1 LQSDETDHFRLSGDI
16 ALVTGASRGIG
27 QAIAFALAKAGA
39 HVVLNARDP
48 GQLEASRSE
57 LAAQGLSVSAIPFD
71 VTDPNAVAAAVAE
84 IVERH
89 GGLDIAVG
97 NAGQSLRKPVGQ
109 FDGAEISRLMD
120 VNLGAALVLAQ
131 AVAPVMEAR
140 GGGRILFTG
149 SMLGQI
155 ARPNN
160 ALYSATKAG
169 LAGLARALAVDLGPR
184 GIRCNVVA
192 PGAVRTAMTET
203 AALDPAVDAF
213 VKQRTPLGRW
223 ATPQDV
229 AAAALFLVSPAS
241 AFVTGQVLFVDGG
254 MSAQA

>member
-1 LQSDETDHFRLSGDI
+1 
-16 ALVTGASRGIG
+16 
-27 QAIAFALAKAGA
+27 LARSGA
-39 HVVLNARDP
+39 HVILNARDP
-48 GQLEASRSE
+48 EQLEASRAE
-57 LAAQGLSVSAIPFD
+57 LAGEGLSVSAIPFD
-71 VTDPNAVAAAVAE
+71 VTDPAAVEGAVAT

-97 NAGQSLRKPVGQ
+97 NAGQSLRKPLGQ
-109 FDGAEISRLMD
+109 FDKADMARLLD
-120 VNLGAALVLAQ
+120 VNLSAALVLAQ
-131 AVAPVMEAR
+131 AVAPSMQAR

-169 LAGLARALAVDLGPR
+169 LAGLVRALAVDLGPR

-192 PGAVRTAMTET
+192 PGVVRTAMTET
-203 AALDPAVDAF
+203 LAVDPAVDAF

-223 ATPQDV
+223 ATPQDI
-229 AAAALFLVSPAS
+229 AGAALFLVSPAS
-241 AFVTGQVLFVDGG
+241 AFVTGQVLLVDGG
-254 MSAQA
+254 MSIQA